1 MSKTSATIIALLSL
15 TVMGMALLL
24 NNYEHR
30 DIGRVVY
37 NACEKSRLDNTVRES
52 DCAALQDKYKYE
64 YLCQDKHSS
73 NATDSWTQCW
83 VESNDQLG
91 EK

>member
-15 TVMGMALLL
+15 TIVGLALLS
-24 NNYEHR
+24 NYYEHR

-37 NACEKSRLDNTVRES
+37 NACEKSRLDNTIRES
-52 DCAALQDKYKYE
+52 DCAALQDKYNYE
-64 YLCQDKHSS
+64 YLCKEANNYQT
-73 NATDSWTQCW
+73 NICW